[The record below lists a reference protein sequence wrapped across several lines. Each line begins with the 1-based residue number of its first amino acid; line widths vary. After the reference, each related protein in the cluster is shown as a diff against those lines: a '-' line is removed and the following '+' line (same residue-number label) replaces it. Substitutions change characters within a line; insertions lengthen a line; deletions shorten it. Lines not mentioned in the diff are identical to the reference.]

1 MKNNTPRLLNAV
13 AIAASALIFI
23 ALFFCCALAQKP
35 QRQDLDEVAD
45 ASAAVWKEFSSKEG
59 GFSVQFPGAPTQSS
73 QQMGDFTLKLFQL
86 HTAFEYS
93 VMYADYPS
101 WANDEDP
108 ALAKKILDD
117 GLAGA
122 VAEVK
127 SKLLE
132 VEEISL
138 QKHPGRQYTERMPNG
153 NILRG
158 KTFLAGNRLYQIAIT
173 TPKEEGKIPEAIQFY
188 QVTANKFLGSFR
200 LIAQ

>member
-1 MKNNTPRLLNAV
+1 
-13 AIAASALIFI
+13 
-23 ALFFCCALAQKP
+23 
-35 QRQDLDEVAD
+35 
-45 ASAAVWKEFSSKEG
+45 
-59 GFSVQFPGAPTQSS
+59 
-73 QQMGDFTLKLFQL
+73 
-86 HTAFEYS
+86 
-93 VMYADYPS
+93 MYADYPS

-173 TPKEEGKIPEAIQFY
+173 TPKEEGKIPEAIPILSGHSQ
-188 QVTANKFLGSFR
+188 QVPGIVSADRSVSCVR
-200 LIAQ
+200 

>member
-1 MKNNTPRLLNAV
+1 MKLLMRVLRCGRSSRQRKADFPSSFLV
-13 AIAASALIFI
+13 HRPSPAS
-23 ALFFCCALAQKP
+23 KWGT
-35 QRQDLDEVAD
+35 
-45 ASAAVWKEFSSKEG
+45 S
-59 GFSVQFPGAPTQSS
+59 
-73 QQMGDFTLKLFQL
+73 
-86 HTAFEYS
+86 H
-93 VMYADYPS
+93 YPS